1 MGPHTYDVLAGA
13 LDRVHAKFAI
23 REKVVLTVTD
33 NGSNFVKAFN
43 IFSDG
48 HVIPNSE
55 TIKTQLV
62 QEDCGDVAFVEVG
75 PILNEVASFDH
86 AYMLPAHQRCGAHTL
101 NLVAVKDAEAACK
114 DEKYKKISR
123 SALGKCSG
131 LWNKAST
138 STTASE
144 TVHDAVKFALLVPNI
159 TRWSSYYY
167 AVDKVCDIVRKY
179 SETTLNNVCT
189 TLTVALFLPIDIS
202 FIMEYS
208 KVMQTMAQALDIL
221 QSEEKCYMGI
231 LLPTIVSLKKQL
243 LKTREN
249 LKLAS
254 PLVDALLTGVEKRFS
269 GYLGRNDLIL
279 SSLTHPQFRLRWV
292 EDTDLKE
299 TTRQLLMRAMTDES
313 ERVSP
318 VLQNDE
324 LMVVDSG
331 SHDDSFFSF
340 EENVSSGSTIL
351 AEMDMFLAETSRDI
365 GCLIHYPTVK
375 TLFLR
380 YNTGMPSSA
389 PVERL
394 FSLGGQILTPRR
406 NRLSDGHFEM
416 QLLLRANKE
425 I

>member
-1 MGPHTYDVLAGA
+1 
-13 LDRVHAKFAI
+13 
-23 REKVVLTVTD
+23 
-33 NGSNFVKAFN
+33 
-43 IFSDG
+43 
-48 HVIPNSE
+48 
-55 TIKTQLV
+55 
-62 QEDCGDVAFVEVG
+62 
-75 PILNEVASFDH
+75 
-86 AYMLPAHQRCGAHTL
+86 
-101 NLVAVKDAEAACK
+101 
-114 DEKYKKISR
+114 
-123 SALGKCSG
+123 
-131 LWNKAST
+131 
-138 STTASE
+138 
-144 TVHDAVKFALLVPNI
+144 
-159 TRWSSYYY
+159 
-167 AVDKVCDIVRKY
+167 
-179 SETTLNNVCT
+179 
-189 TLTVALFLPIDIS
+189 
-202 FIMEYS
+202 MEYS